1 MVAPGAGLSAV
12 AIVGP
17 TAVGKS
23 DVADRLAA
31 RLSSEVLSCD
41 AMQIYR
47 GMDIGTAKMAPDE
60 CTAPLRLVDIVEPGV
75 AYSAALYQADARAH
89 VERLLGSGCLPV
101 FCGGTGLY
109 LKAALDEMDFPS
121 GELEDDRR
129 VEYQELAER
138 IGHEIKKVRGEI
150 AAGEQATSADKVS
163 YNGKTVQEALDDLNY
178 MPIQI
183 TSFTNTVN
191 VVEMGATVDTVTL
204 KFAFNKKPKSLTLD
218 GQQEDVNATT
228 KELTG
233 LGLTANKTWSLT
245 AKDDR
250 EATSTKTTSVSFLNG
265 AYWGI
270 GAVEADGVT
279 DEFVKGLQK
288 ALTGSKAR
296 EFTVNATEGQYIY
309 YAIPTRFGTPAFFV
323 GGFEGGFAKLKTF
336 DFTNASGYQES
347 YDVYRSDNVGLG
359 STKVTVK

>member
-1 MVAPGAGLSAV
+1 MAELKDLE
-12 AIVGP
+12 
-17 TAVGKS
+17 TRGK
-23 DVADRLAA
+23 
-31 RLSSEVLSCD
+31 
-41 AMQIYR
+41 
-47 GMDIGTAKMAPDE
+47 
-60 CTAPLRLVDIVEPGV
+60 
-75 AYSAALYQADARAH
+75 
-89 VERLLGSGCLPV
+89 
-101 FCGGTGLY
+101 
-109 LKAALDEMDFPS
+109 
-121 GELEDDRR
+121 
-129 VEYQELAER
+129 ELAER
-138 IGHEIKKVRGEI
+138 VGQEIKKVRGEI
-150 AAGEQATSADKVS
+150 AAGGQATSADKVS

-347 YDVYRSDNVGLG
+347 YDVYRSDNASLG